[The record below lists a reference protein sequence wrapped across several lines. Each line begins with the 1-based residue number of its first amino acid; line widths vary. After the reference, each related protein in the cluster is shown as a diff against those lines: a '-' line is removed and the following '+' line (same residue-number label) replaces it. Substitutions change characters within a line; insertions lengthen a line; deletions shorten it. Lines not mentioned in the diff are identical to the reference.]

1 MKRLLLSA
9 SPEDYWE
16 QEPAVT
22 IGELVLF
29 PVLRPKGTLAMS
41 LHSASFCGGQGLK
54 QELLSWCTDKFCC
67 PPALTVR
74 FGSCAAG
81 HWGSPVQEELLGTS
95 FLAHFSKAVGKGVW
109 LCCSWDHLLACHC
122 TWHKERLTRMLFLAH
137 KETPPLVWRHFFKQ
151 SPLKWGGTREWLQ
164 HVWHFDLSPSEV
176 GRSCFPENMVLSES
190 SDPSPARLT
199 MNSRASPS
207 GEDACMWDEVSQG
220 QPEETFSRM
229 WSGIQKINHSGTGLQ
244 CQRCFV
250 PGWKTPRT
258 GQAYGD
264 CAHLPLSFS

>member
-54 QELLSWCTDKFCC
+54 QGLLSWCTDKFCC
-67 PPALTVR
+67 PPALAVR

-122 TWHKERLTRMLFLAH
+122 TWHKERLTRMLFLAY

-164 HVWHFDLSPSEV
+164 HVWHPALTCLPLRWGDL
-176 GRSCFPENMVLSES
+176 
-190 SDPSPARLT
+190 
-199 MNSRASPS
+199 
-207 GEDACMWDEVSQG
+207 VSQR
-220 QPEETFSRM
+220 TWFWVRAL
-229 WSGIQKINHSGTGLQ
+229 TRAL
-244 CQRCFV
+244 
-250 PGWKTPRT
+250 PGWQWTAEHHPLRRMHVCGMKFHRGSQRKLSVGCGVGFKRLITLEQ
-258 GQAYGD
+258 GCSAKDALFQAGKHPGLD
-264 CAHLPLSFS
+264 KHMETVPISH